1 MGLIIRAAILHNC
14 QMPAQSTL
22 AKNKTLS
29 SLPPRRIG
37 TSQMAR
43 LFGGSFQRI
52 FPATKIAD
60 QNNLNYLD
68 AGTTMM
74 EQRNESSRK
83 RVLVEWGDGM
93 KGVQSSSNA
102 SDDWLFLLRKKN
114 SDSDMAKCEKW
125 KSSRLWRG
133 WLLVWSGL
141 CICDGNDETSLLGRD
156 LQIVSVWEKSRN
168 TYRRGR
174 IWLESSVALN
184 DGPAECGRRHPNQ
197 RNYLSVF
204 PFLFSRRS
212 SLLGCFLN
220 DVDEIHPATRG
231 SRTLYTRPPAWRH
244 IHFQPSLQPRPR
256 RPFHLTFSGG
266 EEEEDDDGEK
276 ECPFYWTSRF
286 TERNL
291 KVTTT
296 LHPVRRDETLV
307 SF

>member
-102 SDDWLFLLRKKN
+102 SDDWLFLLRKKKLRLRHGEMWKMKVV
-114 SDSDMAKCEKW
+114 STVTWMAPRLKRTPHLLWKWRNESTGTRLANRLGLREKQ
-125 KSSRLWRG
+125 KY
-133 WLLVWSGL
+133 V
-141 CICDGNDETSLLGRD
+141 
-156 LQIVSVWEKSRN
+156 
-168 TYRRGR
+168 
-174 IWLESSVALN
+174 
-184 DGPAECGRRHPNQ
+184 
-197 RNYLSVF
+197 
-204 PFLFSRRS
+204 
-212 SLLGCFLN
+212 
-220 DVDEIHPATRG
+220 
-231 SRTLYTRPPAWRH
+231 
-244 IHFQPSLQPRPR
+244 
-256 RPFHLTFSGG
+256 
-266 EEEEDDDGEK
+266 
-276 ECPFYWTSRF
+276 
-286 TERNL
+286 
-291 KVTTT
+291 
-296 LHPVRRDETLV
+296 
-307 SF
+307 